1 MAPAAVTNP
10 YASVHSER
18 YWPPP
23 GGVALEVPGLSR
35 WKSVRAPSDV
45 EISLRLISVSQSSC
59 HRVARSTL
67 KLPCESFMRR
77 LPSPLFI
84 EPLLSTRRADREGL
98 TEDCSMP

>member
-1 MAPAAVTNP
+1 MIWWSDSASGVVPVGERSLKKAESCAWSTVAPAAVTKP

-45 EISLRLISVSQSSC
+45 EISLRLISVSHSSC

-67 KLPCESFMRR
+67 
-77 LPSPLFI
+77 
-84 EPLLSTRRADREGL
+84 
-98 TEDCSMP
+98 